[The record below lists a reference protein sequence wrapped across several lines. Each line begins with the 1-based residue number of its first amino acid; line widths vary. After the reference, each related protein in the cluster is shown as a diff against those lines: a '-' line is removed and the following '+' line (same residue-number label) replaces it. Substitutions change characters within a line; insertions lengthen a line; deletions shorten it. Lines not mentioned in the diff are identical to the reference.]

1 MSTKWRN
8 AGPRMQRGHR
18 CRIIA
23 TIRDDRPGVPTLPTV
38 PAAAVCNDEAG
49 MTIDARGL
57 EHDLKKAIAGEVRF
71 DAGSRA
77 MYATDASN
85 FRQPPI
91 GVVIP
96 RTLEDVVAAQH
107 VCHQYH
113 APILSRGCGTSLSG
127 EALNVAVGIDHT
139 TYLYRVLGT
148 YTER

>member
-8 AGPRMQRGHR
+8 TGPRMQRGHR

-23 TIRDDRPGVPTLPTV
+23 TIRNDRPGGSTLPTV
-38 PAAAVCNDEAG
+38 PAAAVCNDDAG

-57 EHDLKKAIAGEVRF
+57 EHDLKNAIEGEVRF

-77 MYATDASN
+77 LYATDASN

-96 RTLEDVVAAQH
+96 RTIGDVVAANH
-107 VCHQYH
+107 VCHSHQ

-127 EALNVAVGIDHT
+127 ETVNYAVVVDFSKHLDKISEPD
-139 TYLYRVLGT
+139 
-148 YTER
+148 